1 MADTKKEYP
10 SDRDGW
16 LKFLSGDETEAE
28 DGYDAGIEWFKNSY
42 SGSDKEEILSL
53 LERNNNDE
61 KRHKS
66 DLDSAKEGKSPSDE
80 KKEAFGIM
88 GIKEKGK

>member
-10 SDRDGW
+10 NDRDGW
-16 LKFLSGDETEAE
+16 LKFLSKDEVEAK
-28 DGYDAGIEWFKNSY
+28 DGYEEGIEWFEKNY
-42 SGSDKEEILSL
+42 KGKDKEEILAL
-53 LERNNNDE
+53 LNRNNNDE

-66 DLDSAKEGKSPSDE
+66 DLDSMREGKSNPEE

-88 GIKEKGK
+88 GIKEKGE

>member
-10 SDRDGW
+10 NDRDGW
-16 LKFLSGDETEAE
+16 LKFLSKDEVEAE
-28 DGYDAGIEWFKNSY
+28 DGYEEGIKWFEEKY
-42 SGSDKEEILSL
+42 SGEDKEAILAL
-53 LERNNNDE
+53 LNRNNNDE

-66 DLDSAKEGKSPSDE
+66 DLDSTREGKSNTEE

-88 GIKEKGK
+88 GIKEKGE